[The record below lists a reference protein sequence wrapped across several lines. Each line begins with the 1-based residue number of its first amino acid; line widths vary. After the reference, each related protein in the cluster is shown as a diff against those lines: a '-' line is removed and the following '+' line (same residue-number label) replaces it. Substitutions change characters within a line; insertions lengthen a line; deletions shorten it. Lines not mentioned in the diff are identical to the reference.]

1 MNNVVIFGIS
11 GHAKVIVD
19 ILSSHKNTKIIGFID
34 NSSDVGN
41 EIFGFKVLGR
51 DASLKTLMK
60 KFNFN
65 KGLIAIGDNIRRYK

>member
-51 DASLKTLMK
+51 DAL
-60 KFNFN
+60 
-65 KGLIAIGDNIRRYK
+65 